1 MIKTKM
7 NYSKEAFNDFAKYSI
22 KTSGTMKIIYICAVL
37 ILACSVVLLVLGNIA
52 EGILYGCLGL
62 IFAFYAPLMRL
73 IINLNNK
80 RNIGTVD
87 EYEFDED
94 RFSIVSKDANNV
106 EVSTSTLIYSRLFK
120 VKKHINYGYIYVNKA
135 IAYIVRKEDFENED
149 DFDFVLDRIADA
161 IKYNKKHKGT
171 TPAVFGSQNV
181 TPPTEEGEQDLG
193 EPTPPPMLNEYGEI
207 VEEEKEE
214 PADEEDLENTE
225 EGEEGEE
232 SLADESAENLEE
244 DEVSLVNNEET
255 EIEEEVEN
263 VDPLAEEDNNEF
275 ADEQPE
281 EVVRKDNQETEE
293 ETVIPADIDD
303 DDDNDAPAEQTMQDE
318 EAFVQPEVTEEETSE
333 EEPEEVADTTVEDQI
348 ELVEQQINLVEEQI
362 NPMEET
368 AQAEEIDEAEELEEV
383 VDEQP
388 EVEPIYADAP
398 VTQPLYEE
406 IPVAEDPYAEFEA
419 QEENQPE
426 KVVEAPVAD
435 LEEENF
441 KDVKVE
447 PLQEESESVVT
458 PVETEEQPKKKRGRP
473 AKKANEVKENK
484 PKGKRGRPPKKDSE
498 KKSTAKKKAEDN
510 KPKGKR
516 GRPPKKA
523 TAEAEKKPRKKRA
536 TSKKVAQ
543 EPVVETPVQD
553 VAPVVQP
560 VQETPVQ
567 PVVQPQPAQPQ
578 VEPEYTYVAP
588 AQGQLVEDDYEEEVA
603 VAPAVVEPVAQ
614 PVQPQPE
621 IEEEPIAEIP
631 DVDEPNVQPE
641 VEEPVGNNET
651 FTVSSFDDEMGN
663 TQLQQVEEDDYVEPA
678 SIPDVDEN
686 INAIVED
693 LDNMPQVNQFSN
705 QAEEGPASYVVT
717 NEGFPEDIDDDDEN
731 TRQ

>member
-1 MIKTKM
+1 MT
-7 NYSKEAFNDFAKYSI
+7 
-22 KTSGTMKIIYICAVL
+22 
-37 ILACSVVLLVLGNIA
+37 
-52 EGILYGCLGL
+52 
-62 IFAFYAPLMRL
+62 
-73 IINLNNK
+73 
-80 RNIGTVD
+80 
-87 EYEFDED
+87 
-94 RFSIVSKDANNV
+94 
-106 EVSTSTLIYSRLFK
+106 
-120 VKKHINYGYIYVNKA
+120 
-135 IAYIVRKEDFENED
+135 
-149 DFDFVLDRIADA
+149 
-161 IKYNKKHKGT
+161 
-171 TPAVFGSQNV
+171 
-181 TPPTEEGEQDLG
+181 
-193 EPTPPPMLNEYGEI
+193 
-207 VEEEKEE
+207 
-214 PADEEDLENTE
+214 
-225 EGEEGEE
+225 
-232 SLADESAENLEE
+232 
-244 DEVSLVNNEET
+244 
-255 EIEEEVEN
+255 
-263 VDPLAEEDNNEF
+263 
-275 ADEQPE
+275 
-281 EVVRKDNQETEE
+281 
-293 ETVIPADIDD
+293 
-303 DDDNDAPAEQTMQDE
+303 
-318 EAFVQPEVTEEETSE
+318 
-333 EEPEEVADTTVEDQI
+333 
-348 ELVEQQINLVEEQI
+348 EEQI

-368 AQAEEIDEAEELEEV
+368 AQAEEIDETEEV

-406 IPVAEDPYAEFEA
+406 IPVAENPYAEFEA
-419 QEENQPE
+419 QDNNQAEVAYE
-426 KVVEAPVAD
+426 KPVAD
-435 LEEENF
+435 IEEENF
-441 KDVKVE
+441 SDVKVE
-447 PLQEESESVVT
+447 PLQEEPESVVT
-458 PVETEEQPKKKRGRP
+458 PVKTEEQPKKKRGRP
-473 AKKANEVKENK
+473 AKKASEVKENK
-484 PKGKRGRPPKKDSE
+484 PKGKRGRPAKKDSE
-498 KKSTAKKKAEDN
+498 KKSTAKKKTTDE

-523 TAEAEKKPRKKRA
+523 TAESENKPRKKRA

-543 EPVVETPVQD
+543 ETVETPVQD

-588 AQGQLVEDDYEEEVA
+588 AQGQLVEAAYEEEVA

-614 PVQPQPE
+614 PVQSQPVVQPQPE

-705 QAEEGPASYVVT
+705 QAEDEEPADVVT

>member
-207 VEEEKEE
+207 VEEEKED
-214 PADEEDLENTE
+214 PADEEDLENT
-225 EGEEGEE
+225 EEGEE

-281 EVVRKDNQETEE
+281 EVVSENNQETEE

-362 NPMEET
+362 NPMQET
-368 AQAEEIDEAEELEEV
+368 AQAEEIDETEE
-383 VDEQP
+383 P

-419 QEENQPE
+419 QEESQPE
-426 KVVEAPVAD
+426 KVVEEPVSD

-458 PVETEEQPKKKRGRP
+458 PVEAEEQPKKKRGRP
-473 AKKANEVKENK
+473 AKKASEVKENK

-567 PVVQPQPAQPQ
+567 PQPAQPQ

-614 PVQPQPE
+614 PVQPQPVVQPQPE

-705 QAEEGPASYVVT
+705 QAEEEEPASYVVT